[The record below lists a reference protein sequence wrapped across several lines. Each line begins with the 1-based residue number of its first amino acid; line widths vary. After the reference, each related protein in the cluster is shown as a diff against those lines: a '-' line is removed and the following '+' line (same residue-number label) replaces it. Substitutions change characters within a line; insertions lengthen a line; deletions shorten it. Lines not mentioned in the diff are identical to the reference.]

1 MYTEI
6 EIKNFW
12 NKLKKED
19 FFEEANLEKTK
30 FKGQI
35 SEKGI
40 CTWLLKLNEFGIE
53 VKRFKDLFTKMT
65 EVTFPINITRIYDS
79 ACRTE
84 IVFKDAKN
92 TEYYLVL
99 LNVLTN
105 TNIEELKRYFILR
118 INQRI
123 EPLIFRTF
131 YFEIGKKNQVVLNKI
146 SANQLGSDLSY
157 REGTVSVKYDE
168 EKKLEYK
175 NSRTKTVIT
184 VKTKEIKENEKKFEE
199 TLFWAGIFTVK
210 TEKDCYNAIPLIK
223 FILELMP
230 NETVTMSVAV
240 GIDGEIYSGINI
252 ENDIVKEYISTE
264 IVSKNEIKIIRT
276 ICQKKLKEFI

>member
-79 ACRTE
+79 TCRTE

-146 SANQLGSDLSY
+146 SANQLESDLSY

-168 EKKLEYK
+168 EK
-175 NSRTKTVIT
+175 N
-184 VKTKEIKENEKKFEE
+184 
-199 TLFWAGIFTVK
+199 
-210 TEKDCYNAIPLIK
+210 
-223 FILELMP
+223 
-230 NETVTMSVAV
+230 
-240 GIDGEIYSGINI
+240 
-252 ENDIVKEYISTE
+252 
-264 IVSKNEIKIIRT
+264 
-276 ICQKKLKEFI
+276 